1 MTSEVQHHERLAR
14 IETHLEHVA
23 TRLDEVVSRAEFLPV
38 KLISY
43 GLAGGV
49 QSADV
54 EQTKSVARRM
64 RTGQVDIN
72 GGGFNAAAPFGGYG
86 QSGNGRE
93 RGEWG
98 IDGYL
103 ETKSIQL

>member
-1 MTSEVQHHERLAR
+1 MSDDIQHHERLAR

-49 QSADV
+49 LAAFLSAV
-54 EQTKSVARRM
+54 IFKVV
-64 RTGQVDIN
+64 GQ
-72 GGGFNAAAPFGGYG
+72 
-86 QSGNGRE
+86 
-93 RGEWG
+93 
-98 IDGYL
+98 
-103 ETKSIQL
+103 